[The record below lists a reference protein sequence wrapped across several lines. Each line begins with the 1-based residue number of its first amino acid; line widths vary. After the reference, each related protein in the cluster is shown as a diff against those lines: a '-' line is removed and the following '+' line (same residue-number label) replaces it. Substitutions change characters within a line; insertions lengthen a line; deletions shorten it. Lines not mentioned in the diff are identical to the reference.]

1 MINCI
6 KLHKLTLTHDTLR
19 VSYVNL
25 RELIICKFLITIFT
39 LRKEKYIMT
48 IEELE
53 ELFNIDAAKRIKFY
67 RKLRK
72 LTQKQLGELCGLSEP
87 AIRNYELANRTP
99 DAETLKKLLM
109 H

>member
-39 LRKEKYIMT
+39 LRKEKIYYDNRRIRRT
-48 IEELE
+48 I
-53 ELFNIDAAKRIKFY
+53 
-67 RKLRK
+67 
-72 LTQKQLGELCGLSEP
+72 Q
-87 AIRNYELANRTP
+87 
-99 DAETLKKLLM
+99 